1 MREPYLPSGLTHDT
15 HFAKIEQKDGCN
27 MRVMTS
33 SKQCDRTMRTR
44 RTRNAGRGV
53 AIALALGLGL
63 AGCLTKSVNHG
74 HVIPPNTLEQ
84 IQVGSSREQVQLVLG
99 TPSTTSTI
107 GGEAFYYISQREEQ
121 TAFLAPD
128 IVEQRVVAIY
138 FDEEGRVSNLGDYG
152 LKDGKV
158 FDFISRTTRTG
169 GADYGFLSQILRGA
183 TNPSIGL

>member
-1 MREPYLPSGLTHDT
+1 ML
-15 HFAKIEQKDGCN
+15 
-27 MRVMTS
+27 
-33 SKQCDRTMRTR
+33 
-44 RTRNAGRGV
+44 GV
-53 AIALALGLGL
+53 TLG
-63 AGCLTKSVNHG
+63 GCLTKTTNRG
-74 HVIPPNTLEQ
+74 HVIPSNTLEQ
-84 IQVGSSREQVQLVLG
+84 IQTGSSREQVQLVLG

-158 FDFISRTTRTG
+158 FDFIKPGDPHRRLRLRLPEPDPARRRQPEPGAVILIDRVGQRTMRW
-169 GADYGFLSQILRGA
+169 
-183 TNPSIGL
+183 